1 MTQPQP
7 IDAANYAGP
16 APERQPAD
24 GPIASKAELFQ
35 ILDELQSR
43 GNSGSW
49 HHVRQRLR
57 QTDTSLWSDPEFAG
71 DF

>member
-24 GPIASKAELFQ
+24 GPIASKRELFEILAELQ
-35 ILDELQSR
+35 DNGS
-43 GNSGSW
+43 SGAW

-57 QTDTSLWSDPEFAG
+57 ATNTAVWSDPEFAG